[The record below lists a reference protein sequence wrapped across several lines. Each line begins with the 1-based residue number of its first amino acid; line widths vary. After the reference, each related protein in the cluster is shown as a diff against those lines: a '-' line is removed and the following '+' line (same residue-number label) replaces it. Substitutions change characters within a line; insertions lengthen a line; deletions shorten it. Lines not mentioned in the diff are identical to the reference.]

1 MTKNEL
7 KERTAERR
15 TEWERVSQGAKLNK
29 LRKRMASRDIIRE
42 LRLESLGEKPL
53 EVLEGIP
60 LSDVVRSQRKELEWN
75 LLYPKRTGRKAPIK
89 RMPKGFKVTNGS
101 KRTEKQFLYGILM
114 GAKSRAKERNIP
126 FDLKL
131 SDITI
136 PKVCPV
142 LGIPI
147 FWGDKQSDNTP
158 SIDRVIP
165 EKGYVLGNCHIISM
179 KANRL
184 KNNATVEELKA
195 ILEYITGHS
204 DEKT

>member
-1 MTKNEL
+1 
-7 KERTAERR
+7 
-15 TEWERVSQGAKLNK
+15 
-29 LRKRMASRDIIRE
+29 MASRDIIRE

-75 LLYPKRTGRKAPIK
+75 LMYPQRTGRKAPIK
-89 RMPKGFKVTNGS
+89 RMPKGFKEARGT
-101 KRTEKQFLYGILM
+101 KRTEKQFLYGILI
-114 GAKSRAKERNIP
+114 GSKTRAKQRNIP

-131 SDITI
+131 SNITI

-142 LGIPI
+142 LGIPL
-147 FWGDKQSDNTP
+147 FWGEKQSDNTP
-158 SIDRVIP
+158 SIDRVVP
-165 EKGYVLGNCHIISM
+165 ERGYVLGNCHVISM

-195 ILEYITGHS
+195 ILEYVTGHS
-204 DEKT
+204 GEKP